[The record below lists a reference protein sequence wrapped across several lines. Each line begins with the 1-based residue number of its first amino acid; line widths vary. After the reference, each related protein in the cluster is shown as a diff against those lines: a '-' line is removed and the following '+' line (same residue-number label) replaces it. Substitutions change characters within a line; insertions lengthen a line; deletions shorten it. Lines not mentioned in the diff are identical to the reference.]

1 MIKNRGFPKLKNIEN
16 TVDMFYSTDGV
27 KWIKNET
34 SIEVYSLNHNALSE
48 FLSFRIGLYAEGKG
62 EVVFKNFIY
71 KPIK

>member
-1 MIKNRGFPKLKNIEN
+1 
-16 TVDMFYSTDGV
+16 MFYSTDGV

-34 SIEVYSLNHNALSE
+34 YIDVYSLNHNTLSE

>member
-1 MIKNRGFPKLKNIEN
+1 
-16 TVDMFYSTDGV
+16 MFEYSTDGV

-34 SIEVYSLNHNALSE
+34 SIEVSSLNHNALSG
-48 FLSFRIGLYAEGKG
+48 FLSLRIGLCAEGEG